1 MKRTRADIWILVLTV
16 AFFTFSLGYLMGAG
30 RKAGDI
36 RVVTERSTAPST
48 SAPTQTTTVSTAPT
62 PTISGKLNLNTA
74 TLEDL
79 VTLPGIGEVLA
90 QRILDYREKVG
101 GFHSVEELDEVDG
114 IGEKRLEE
122 LLNYVT
128 VEEVP

>member
-48 SAPTQTTTVSTAPT
+48 SAPTQSTTVSTAPT